1 MRPLQQLPVNQP
13 SVQNLHNQ
21 PMVQDL
27 QDENNMLKAQLADL
41 QERLLS
47 QYQMMEMTTKSLS
60 DVVFKLE
67 LEREENLHKTE
78 ELRANNHALSNS
90 LQLIAR
96 QRKQISES
104 INYATR
110 IQKALI
116 GNEKILQSIIP
127 DSFLLHI
134 PKDGLSGD
142 FIYIVKKR
150 HLIYLAVGDCTGHG
164 VPAGMLT
171 IVATMILARL
181 IEDAEAYL
189 EPSQIIHTL
198 DFLFT
203 EQMMMND
210 ISMRDGLEIG
220 LCIIDTKE
228 NMVHYSGAH
237 QSLYHVQNNE
247 LTEYKGNKDTIGW
260 CLRGYL
266 DKTFETTS
274 IPFVPGNSGCFYM
287 ASDGFPDQFNA
298 EGKKLMSKNFKKILT
313 NICCMPI
320 REQNDILHS
329 LFVEWKGTARQTD
342 DVIVAGFRL

>member
-1 MRPLQQLPVNQP
+1 
-13 SVQNLHNQ
+13 
-21 PMVQDL
+21 
-27 QDENNMLKAQLADL
+27 
-41 QERLLS
+41 
-47 QYQMMEMTTKSLS
+47 MMEITTKNLS
-60 DVVFKLE
+60 EVVFKLE

-104 INYATR
+104 INYAKR

-127 DSFLLHI
+127 DSFLLHM
-134 PKDGLSGD
+134 PKDRLSGD

-164 VPAGMLT
+164 VPASMVT
-171 IVATMILARL
+171 IVATMLLARL
-181 IEDAEAYL
+181 IEDAGAYL

-203 EQMMMND
+203 EQMMMNLS
-210 ISMRDGLEIG
+210 IRDGLEIG